1 MCLLGKDTSCFT
13 NKKVIGEGYKMEGFM
28 TKKGVIS
35 LILAFVM
42 ALSVFTANF
51 TTMEAQ
57 AASQTNRVVGYFPA
71 YRMYTVDSIDFSAMT
86 HCMLAFMTYSN
97 GTLTSNFTDAEVR
110 NVVAKCHANGTKA
123 MIAIG
128 GWNGFDSGDNPFGTP
143 AKRTAF
149 VNQVMNYVNTYNLD
163 GVDIDIE
170 LEDANIWNNFD
181 ALISELSGRLKNE
194 GKLLTMAVS
203 KWFTGSIANSTYQ
216 YFDFL
221 NLMSYDYNQSGTD
234 EVAPW
239 SQIYDM
245 INYYSSKGV
254 SNDKLVIGVPF
265 YGYGPG
271 GTAYTYSQM
280 VAMDP
285 ANAHR
290 DYANGVYYN
299 GMDTIRAKAEYSKAY
314 GGTMIWE
321 IGQDTYDSTSLLQ
334 VIKEVMKQNAPVNP
348 PSQGTT
354 GSTTTASGDIYIY
367 QDINY
372 GGTAASL
379 GPGNY
384 NLASLQAKGFK
395 NDDLSS
401 IKCPW
406 GYKVTLYADDNFSGA
421 SKVITAD
428 TSWIGS
434 DWNDRVTSIKVE
446 KARYRIVN
454 RHSGLCLDVSGANT
468 ANGTNIQ
475 QWTSNGTAAQIWEVN
490 FNAEDSTY
498 VLTST
503 IHGKALDMDG
513 FPMEN
518 GGNAHIWD
526 NGNTANQRWYITFI
540 DNGYTFLINKHSN
553 KCLEVSGWSTTDG
566 GNVQQWDY
574 FAQANQQWK
583 FEMVN

>member
-1 MCLLGKDTSCFT
+1 
-13 NKKVIGEGYKMEGFM
+13 M
-28 TKKGVIS
+28 TKKRVFS
-35 LILAFVM
+35 LILAMVM
-42 ALSVFTANF
+42 VLSLITTNF
-51 TTMEAQ
+51 TSMEAH
-57 AASQTNRVVGYFPA
+57 AASTGNRVVGYFPA

-86 HCMLAFMTYSN
+86 HCMLAFMTYRN
-97 GTLTSNFTDAEVR
+97 GTLTSDFTDADVR
-110 NVVAKCHANGTKA
+110 TVVNRCHANGTKA

-128 GWNGFDSGDNPFGTP
+128 GWNGFDSGDNPFGT
-143 AKRTAF
+143 AEKRTAF
-149 VNQVMNYVNTYNLD
+149 INQVMNYVNTYNLD

-170 LEDANIWNNFD
+170 LEDPNIWNNYHAF
-181 ALISELSGRLKNE
+181 ISELSGRLKSQ

-203 KWFTGSIANSTYQ
+203 KWFTGSISNSTYQ

-221 NLMSYDYNQSGTD
+221 NLMSYDYNQSGTG

-265 YGYGPG
+265 YGYGAG
-271 GTAYTYSQM
+271 GAAYTYSQM
-280 VAMDP
+280 VAMNG
-285 ANAHR
+285 ANANL

-299 GMDTIRAKAEYSKAY
+299 GMNTIREKAEYSKSY

-321 IGQDTYDSTSLLQ
+321 IGQDTFDSTSLMQ
-334 VIKEVMKQNAPVNP
+334 VIKSVMKQSTPVVTP
-348 PSQGTT
+348 PQSST
-354 GSTTTASGDIYIY
+354 GGVTTTSGDIHIY

-372 GGTAASL
+372 GGNTVSL
-379 GPGNY
+379 GLGDY
-384 NLASLQAKGFK
+384 NLASLQAKGFR

-421 SKVITAD
+421 TKVITAD

-434 DWNDRVTSIKVE
+434 NWNDRVSSIKVE

-454 RHSGLCLDVSGANT
+454 RHSGLCLDVAGANT

-475 QWTSNGTAAQIWEVN
+475 QWTSNGTAAQIWEVS
-490 FNAEDSTY
+490 FNSDDSTY

-513 FPMEN
+513 YPTEN

-526 NGNTANQRWYITFI
+526 NGNTSNQRWYITPV

-574 FAQANQQWK
+574 FAQTSQQWK